1 VKFQHSNK
9 KIYQKLGYSIDQEG
23 ILTRFLREG
32 NAWKS
37 HLEHTKQWIRD
48 AYAHKEYSSIAIFGS
63 GWLLDVPIDDII
75 RDFKEVYLFDIIHP
89 LQITHKYKKYPH
101 VHFIEA
107 DVTGGVAKKIY
118 DRITA
123 KSHVR
128 KQSLPQLTQTQF
140 SYDIPFDLLVSLNIV
155 NQLDI
160 LLLEAL
166 EKHETVSEEEKQ
178 DFRYCIQ
185 KNHMHLLEQYNYC
198 LISDWEKLVTHTKTR
213 HTHSEPLVFVEPP
226 AHTHHSE
233 WLWNFDSQGLY
244 EENSKIDFRVRA
256 FRS

>member
-1 VKFQHSNK
+1 MKFQHSNK

-118 DRITA
+118 ERITA

-128 KQSLPQLTQTQF
+128 KHPLPQLTQTQF
-140 SYDIPFDLLVSLNIV
+140 SYHVPFDLVVSVNIV

-166 EKHETVSEEEKQ
+166 EKHESVSEEEKQ

-185 KNHMHLLEQYNYC
+185 KKHMHLLEQYNYC
-198 LISDWEKLVTHTKTR
+198 LISDWEKIVTHTKTGN
-213 HTHSEPLVFVEPP
+213 TYTEPLVFVEPP
-226 AHTHHSE
+226 AHKHQSE
-233 WLWNFDSQGLY
+233 WLWNFDSHGLY
-244 EENSKIDFRVRA
+244 EDNCRIEFRVRA
-256 FRS
+256 FKS